1 MSQLTS
7 KQRAHLRR
15 LAHKLKPVVHVGAGG
30 VTPAVLQAVE
40 EAFNTRELI
49 KVKALESAPDR
60 IRALADEVVAN
71 LEDVHPVQTIGRT
84 AVLYRPHPDDPDIT
98 LPPHND

>member
-7 KQRAHLRR
+7 KQRAHLRG
-15 LAHKLKPVVHVGAGG
+15 LAHKLKPVVHIGAGG
-30 VTPAVLQAVE
+30 VTPALLQTVE

-49 KVKALESAPDR
+49 KVKALETAPDR
-60 IRALADEVVAN
+60 IRALADALVAK

-84 AVLYRPHPDDPDIT
+84 AVLYRAHPDNPDIR
-98 LPPHND
+98 LPPGGG